1 MYLRVEERLIDSK
14 KRKREEKRRKKE
26 NERAGEE
33 KEKIVKIERE
43 KGSERRSEKET
54 K

>member
-26 NERAGEE
+26 NEIAEE
-33 KEKIVKIERE
+33 KEKIVNIEIE
-43 KGSERRSEKET
+43 KGSDRRSEKET